1 MKHGRPGLFGKLFR
15 TVFLS
20 SAAVILGVLFFS
32 GRMMLNRMEEQ
43 FSSELLNSAR
53 FTAAALSDTLGS
65 PGSDVHRMV
74 ASVKQNE
81 GFRLTVVTRDGLV
94 LADSDMVS
102 GIEEMKNHASRPEIQ
117 AVLVQGMPVGETERY
132 SVSVKHH
139 MRYLAVPV
147 KSADGKILGVCRVA
161 RSMESVL
168 KARDEIT
175 GNLGK
180 AGVAALFFC
189 GLVSW
194 GLSRRITGKVRE
206 LTQTIQMVRA
216 GDLGARI
223 ILSETADTALLS
235 EEFDLMLNEF
245 KSTVNEL
252 RRERTQFHAVLDGMT
267 DGIIAVD
274 ASGIVL
280 LSNSACRTILGIEKP
295 DGKMIQERIRVAAFN
310 KLLEDSFREEGTLE
324 SDLLIPSP
332 DGGPEKNV
340 LAHAVG
346 FAGGYPRAAKGV
358 LVVLTDVTRLR
369 QLENMRRDFAA
380 NVSHEL
386 RTPVTAIL
394 GFVETL
400 LNGAIDEP
408 ENSRRFLKI
417 IHAHTYRLGALIND
431 IMALARIERDYE
443 TCQSEMTI
451 LPLHP
456 FLLQVEETWRNKSA
470 AKNIRVVIECPEE
483 LSLRMNDGFF
493 VQAVGNLLDNA
504 VTYSPENSEIIIRAG
519 QTEKEVFVQ
528 VQDFGR
534 GIPAEHLPRIFERFY
549 TVDKARSRANGG
561 TGLGLAI
568 VKHIVQIH
576 GGSVSVESLPN
587 QGTTFTLHFPIVD

>member
-65 PGSDVHRMV
+65 PGSDVQRMV

-94 LADSDMVS
+94 LADSDMAS

-194 GLSRRITGKVRE
+194 GLSRKITGKVRE

-346 FAGGYPRAAKGV
+346 FAGGYPGAAKGV

>member
-1 MKHGRPGLFGKLFR
+1 
-15 TVFLS
+15 
-20 SAAVILGVLFFS
+20 
-32 GRMMLNRMEEQ
+32 
-43 FSSELLNSAR
+43 
-53 FTAAALSDTLGS
+53 
-65 PGSDVHRMV
+65 
-74 ASVKQNE
+74 
-81 GFRLTVVTRDGLV
+81 
-94 LADSDMVS
+94 
-102 GIEEMKNHASRPEIQ
+102 
-117 AVLVQGMPVGETERY
+117 
-132 SVSVKHH
+132 
-139 MRYLAVPV
+139 
-147 KSADGKILGVCRVA
+147 
-161 RSMESVL
+161 MESVL

-175 GNLGK
+175 GNLTR
-180 AGVAALFFC
+180 AGAAALFFC
-189 GLVSW
+189 GLVAW
-194 GLSRRITGKVRE
+194 GLARKITGKVRE
-206 LTQTIQMVRA
+206 LTQTIQLVRD

-223 ILSETADTALLS
+223 ILSESVDTAILS

-295 DGKMIQERIRVAAFN
+295 DGEMIQEKIRVAAFN
-310 KLLEDSFREEGTLE
+310 KLLEDAFREEGTLE
-324 SDLLIPSP
+324 SDLLIPSA
-332 DGGPEKNV
+332 DGSPEKNV
-340 LAHAVG
+340 LAHAVS
-346 FAGGYPRAAKGV
+346 FAGGYPGAAKGV

-443 TCQSEMTI
+443 TCQSEMTV

-470 AKNIRVVIECPEE
+470 AKNIRVRIECPEE

-519 QTEKEVFVQ
+519 QTAKEIFVQ

-587 QGTTFTLHFPIVD
+587 QGTTFTLHFPVVD